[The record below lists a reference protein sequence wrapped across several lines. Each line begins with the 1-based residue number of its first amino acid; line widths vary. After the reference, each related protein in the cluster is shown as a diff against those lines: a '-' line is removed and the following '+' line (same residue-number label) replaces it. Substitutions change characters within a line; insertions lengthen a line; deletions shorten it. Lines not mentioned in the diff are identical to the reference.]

1 MVRRKHFLK
10 EGIMNAFRFLAPAVS
25 TLFGLYC
32 VIWAIVA
39 SSSTTYRIDGVF
51 IGVLLL
57 LLALVYVRV
66 IIPHEQGESTS
77 TDRVK

>member
-1 MVRRKHFLK
+1 
-10 EGIMNAFRFLAPAVS
+10 MNAFQYLAPAVS
-25 TLFGLYC
+25 TLSGLYC

-39 SSSTTYRIDGVF
+39 STSITYRIDGVF

-57 LLALVYVRV
+57 LLALVYVLV

>member
-1 MVRRKHFLK
+1 MSV
-10 EGIMNAFRFLAPAVS
+10 FRFLAPAVS

-32 VIWAIVA
+32 VIWAFVA
-39 SSSTTYRIDGVF
+39 SSLSTTYRIDSVF
-51 IGVLLL
+51 LGVLFL

>member
-1 MVRRKHFLK
+1 MSV
-10 EGIMNAFRFLAPAVS
+10 FRFLAPAVS

-39 SSSTTYRIDGVF
+39 STSTPYRIDGVF
-51 IGVLLL
+51 LWVLLL

-66 IIPHEQGESTS
+66 IIRHEQGESIR

>member
-1 MVRRKHFLK
+1 
-10 EGIMNAFRFLAPAVS
+10 MNGLRFLAPAVS

-39 SSSTTYRIDGVF
+39 SSTTTYRIDGVL
-51 IGVLLL
+51 IGVFFF

-66 IIPHEQGESTS
+66 IILHEQGESTS

>member
-1 MVRRKHFLK
+1 
-10 EGIMNAFRFLAPAVS
+10 MNAFQYLAPAVS

-32 VIWAIVA
+32 VIWAIGA
-39 SSSTTYRIDGVF
+39 STSITYRIDGVF
-51 IGVLLL
+51 IGVLFL